1 MESKTVVV
9 TGSTG
14 GISFY
19 SAQEIARLG
28 ARVVIAGIWRTT
40 WNGGHWQL
48 TMTTALCLTAL
59 KSAVPASGDTFAHLI
74 DDEYKHLNTLREHG
88 GFHKTLL
95 EGRTLKHF
103 HVYIKEDDASQWSV
117 LPHVDNGAFLLLTKT
132 LDVPGMERS
141 RFVLEEL
148 RCMEAVEQACLAQ
161 ETELETAGA
170 QQSEELCRVTDD
182 HDRVVSEV
190 EYLHELVLQQELA
203 AQTCESRSVQKF
215 RSAEVD
221 QERLQAELHKCQA
234 SCFELSS
241 LHLHVA
247 QREEDLRTLE
257 IQRDQ
262 FREEVETM
270 RCIEEEEGR
279 QHHELETSALDHL
292 QRLEGQLHD
301 AQSQLGTCQSQE
313 SVLQTMEAR
322 FDDEMLMLRLDRD
335 AVRFDNE

>member
-1 MESKTVVV
+1 MGVIEKHVGWKEEVIPTSVNWHMTRLCNYSCKFCRTIDRV
-9 TGSTG
+9 TDSVNSVFASRVTSFQSCAYLASVYTCVFANSQSGTGKSIIIVSLMSTPSEQSLLPRLPNDILAAYDQMQSEG
-14 GISFY
+14 
-19 SAQEIARLG
+19 AEVNCKLEMIALHNEQIR
-28 ARVVIAGIWRTT
+28 
-40 WNGGHWQL
+40 
-48 TMTTALCLTAL
+48 
-59 KSAVPASGDTFAHLI
+59 D
-74 DDEYKHLNTLREHG
+74 
-88 GFHKTLL
+88 
-95 EGRTLKHF
+95 
-103 HVYIKEDDASQWSV
+103 
-117 LPHVDNGAFLLLTKT
+117 LLTQT
-132 LDVPGMERS
+132 QM
-141 RFVLEEL
+141 EEL
-148 RCMEAVEQACLAQ
+148 RCMEAVEHACLAQ

-190 EYLHELVLQQELA
+190 EYLHELLLQQELA

-221 QERLQAELHKCQA
+221 QERLQAELHECQA
-234 SCFELSS
+234 SCFGLSS

-292 QRLEGQLHD
+292 QRLEGQFHD

-322 FDDEMLMLRLDRD
+322 FDDEMLVLRLDRD

>member
-1 MESKTVVV
+1 MKHVGWKEEV
-9 TGSTG
+9 TPTSVNWHVTRLCNYSCKFCRTIDRVTDSVNSVFASRGEHLLSALSVTSFQSCAYLASVYTCVFAYGQSGTGKSITIVSLMSTPSELSLLPRLLNDIFAAYDQMRSEG
-14 GISFY
+14 AEVNCKLEMIALY
-19 SAQEIARLG
+19 NEQIRDLLAQ
-28 ARVVIAGIWRTT
+28 T
-40 WNGGHWQL
+40 Q
-48 TMTTALCLTAL
+48 M
-59 KSAVPASGDTFAHLI
+59 
-74 DDEYKHLNTLREHG
+74 
-88 GFHKTLL
+88 
-95 EGRTLKHF
+95 
-103 HVYIKEDDASQWSV
+103 
-117 LPHVDNGAFLLLTKT
+117 
-132 LDVPGMERS
+132 
-141 RFVLEEL
+141 EEL

-161 ETELETAGA
+161 ETELETVGA

-182 HDRVVSEV
+182 HGRVVSEV
-190 EYLHELVLQQELA
+190 EYLHELLLQQELA

-215 RSAEVD
+215 RAAEVD
-221 QERLQAELHKCQA
+221 QERLQAELHECQA

-262 FREEVETM
+262 FRVEVETL
-270 RCIEEEEGR
+270 RCIEEEEG

-301 AQSQLGTCQSQE
+301 AQSQLGMCQSQE

-322 FDDEMLMLRLDRD
+322 FDDEMLVLRLDRD